1 MTKRLAE
8 SFDRMS
14 LPILFVSLFLTGF
27 LAYFLAG
34 SLAFTTDL
42 SSFAPETEAD
52 GAQERIEGSIG
63 SSPHLVYVNV
73 KPSVSENQ
81 LANVLEMKALHRLL
95 GDYERIQSYSDE
107 NGHFIA
113 SQINAA
119 EILQRFL
126 EERNYTGN
134 ITDFNDWR

>member
-1 MTKRLAE
+1 MTRRLAE
-8 SFDRMS
+8 TFDRMS
-14 LPILFVSLFLTGF
+14 LPILIVSLFLTGS

-52 GAQERIEGSIG
+52 EAQERIEESIG
-63 SSPHLVYVNV
+63 SSPRLVYINV
-73 KPSVSENQ
+73 KPSASEDQ
-81 LANVLEMKALHRLL
+81 LANVLEMKALHRLSE
-95 GDYERIQSYSDE
+95 DYERIQSYSEE

-119 EILQRFL
+119 EILQRL
-126 EERNYTGN
+126 SL
-134 ITDFNDWR
+134 IHI